1 MRRGIL
7 VFIIGKQSSGKR
19 DLYNHLIQRSLGV
32 KKVLKLKP
40 LRMDTNKS
48 LTEANSTRGY
58 NYLSKAKIKKI
69 LQSSIEREKYLF
81 IFKKNKK
88 HYYALEKKE
97 FNYRDTIICTP
108 QQFMIIYKH
117 ILETEQTELDITII
131 YLKVDENTR
140 IKKMLDNGER
150 INEIMKRE
158 NGDKSQFEFFE
169 TQVLKKNERI
179 RNNTITIEN
188 NGYSLSSVEIET
200 FIVKELIKMGKTFYL
215 SDLKMLKLEKEK
227 LRYKKYRTTKRR
239 IKKEKNDEF
248 KFKL

>member
-1 MRRGIL
+1 M

-48 LTEANSTRGY
+48 LVEANSTRGF
-58 NYLSKAKIKKI
+58 NYLSKAKIKRI
-69 LQSSIEREKYLF
+69 LENSVEREKYLF
-81 IFKKNKK
+81 IFKRGKK

-97 FNYRDTIICTP
+97 FNYRDTIVCTP
-108 QQFMIIYKH
+108 QQFLIIYKY
-117 ILETEQTELDITII
+117 ILETEQTDLDITII
-131 YLKVDENTR
+131 YLKVDDNTR

-158 NGDKSQFEFFE
+158 SGDKSQFNNFE
-169 TQVLKKNERI
+169 RDVKKNEKL

-188 NGYSLSSVEIET
+188 NGFFLSTGEIER
-200 FIVKELIKMGKTFYL
+200 FIIKELIKMKKTFYL
-215 SDLKMLKLEKEK
+215 SDLKMLKLEKDK
-227 LRYKKYRTTKRR
+227 MRYKRYRTSKRR
-239 IKKEKNDEF
+239 EKKERDNEF
-248 KFKL
+248 KL

>member
-1 MRRGIL
+1 M

-32 KKVLKLKP
+32 KKVLKLRP

-48 LTEANSTRGY
+48 LVEAGSTRGY
-58 NYLSKAKIKKI
+58 NYLSKEKMKKI
-69 LQSSIEREKYLF
+69 LKNSIEREKYLF
-81 IFKKNKK
+81 IFKRGKK

-97 FNYRDTIICTP
+97 FNYRDTIVCTP
-108 QQFMIIYKH
+108 NQFMIIYKY
-117 ILETEQTELDITII
+117 ILETEQTDLDITII

-140 IKKMLDNGER
+140 LMKMLENGER

-158 NGDKSQFEFFE
+158 NGDKSQFTHFE
-169 TQVLKKNERI
+169 KEVLGRNERLK
-179 RNNTITIEN
+179 NNTIAIEN
-188 NGYSLSSVEIET
+188 NGYSLSNVEMET
-200 FIVKELIKMGKTFYL
+200 FIIKELIKMGKTFYL

-239 IKKEKNDEF
+239 IKKETEDEF